1 MQQINKNNPTPF
13 IKISRTG
20 LGAVA
25 LAAMALV
32 LPACGDE
39 EVGEN
44 VTTEDVIERTDEV
57 LGQEVTIRNE
67 VGQQIDDFA
76 FTMIDDE
83 VFGGEEVL
91 VINAS
96 GEPTLLP
103 EDIPLQVTGEVVQ
116 FVIADVE
123 AEYGLDLDDEL
134 YVDYE
139 EQSAIIAEAIALSPT
154 AETVLEEPDLFYT
167 AETIAVQGD
176 VENIYSPYA
185 FVLHDE
191 EVVDDDGLLVIS
203 VTPEPI
209 LESDA
214 AGTED
219 YTEVVVTGEVRPFVI
234 ADIERDYDYDWSDFD
249 QATLE
254 EIEAEFANKPV
265 VIAQQ
270 IYPSANED

>member
-1 MQQINKNNPTPF
+1 MKQLHRNNQTPF
-13 IKISRTG
+13 LKINRTG
-20 LGAVA
+20 LGAIA
-25 LAAMALV
+25 LASMALI

-57 LGQEVTIRNE
+57 IGQEVTIRNE

-83 VFGGEEVL
+83 FFGGEEVL

-96 GEPTLLP
+96 GEPTVLP

-116 FVIADVE
+116 FVLADVE

-139 EQSAIIAEAIALSPT
+139 DQSAIIANSIALSPT
-154 AETVLEEPDLFYT
+154 AETVLEEPDVFYA
-167 AETIAVQGD
+167 AETVAVQGD
-176 VENIYSPYA
+176 VENVYSPSA

-234 ADIERDYDYDWSDFD
+234 ADIERDYDYDWAGFD
-249 QATLE
+249 QVTLD

-265 VIAQQ
+265 VIARQ
-270 IYPSANED
+270 IYPSANE